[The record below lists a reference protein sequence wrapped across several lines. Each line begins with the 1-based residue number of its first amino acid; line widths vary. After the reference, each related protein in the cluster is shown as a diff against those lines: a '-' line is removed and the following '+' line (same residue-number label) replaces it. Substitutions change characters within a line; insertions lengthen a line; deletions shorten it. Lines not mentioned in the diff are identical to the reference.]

1 MATHVQKYFIKLAN
15 AGLPVPG
22 RVPKINKAPK
32 KKVSFFFFVFFGGGG
47 GGGGIVLECGQC
59 VCGYLSNIY
68 KSGNSALLF
77 ILIDSC
83 NHRL

>member
-32 KKVSFFFFVFFGGGG
+32 KKVIFLLLFFEGGGE
-47 GGGGIVLECGQC
+47 VCLSVASEC
-59 VCGYLSNIY
+59 VVKNM
-68 KSGNSALLF
+68 LF